1 MWYLLAG
8 VGWIWL
14 RKRQGLPILPDFL
27 SNLFGGGHPFQAGAT
42 LIPTT
47 KGIVAIP
54 ANTPVM
60 HPAEAAS
67 SGLLP
72 NGATQTLAMALQR
85 AKIDMSADSAS
96 LTGGAWAMFDPS
108 AGAGPDY
115 RVDELGMPRSNSL
128 ASRRWGVR

>member
-14 RKRQGLPILPDFL
+14 RRRQGLPILPEFL
-27 SNLFGGGHPFQAGAT
+27 SSIFGGSHPFQSGAT
-42 LIPTT
+42 LIPTP

-67 SGLLP
+67 SGLLSD
-72 NGATQTLAMALQR
+72 GATQTLAMALQR
-85 AKIDMSADSAS
+85 AKVDMTANSSS
-96 LTGGAWAMFDPS
+96 LAGAWAMFDPK

-115 RVDELGMPRSNSL
+115 RVDELGMPRSLSM
-128 ASRRWGVR
+128 ASRPWGVR